1 MRKFALLVLLA
12 FPAFAQDAI
21 VAGVIGDSSIV
32 APVVSWHRGD
42 TLSLSL
48 TGWTIAG
55 EWKRNRTV
63 ASLAITPMN
72 AYAGDRIYV
81 DGERVTAAEFDAS
94 TLEAAFGRIDRMGKH
109 WTSDVRA
116 IALYDSIES
125 ENEPYAGVRARQS
138 WHHITAED
146 PLRATFDGSEVSAT
160 AEVFVGHETWSRL
173 RLDQRF
179 SRRWGRVRA
188 GESMFALYG
197 HELGVVH
204 AFLVGG
210 YGYRYA
216 EFRVDRGVGV
226 DLDLGYAITPT
237 IALTA
242 HAGAMRSR
250 DLDPRG
256 VALDVTA
263 SIKGI
268 ALRVGIGKAHDGDEV
283 VIYGSILAARFLR

>member
-1 MRKFALLVLLA
+1 MRKLALLVLLA
-12 FPAFAQDAI
+12 LPMVAQDVI

-32 APVVSWHRGD
+32 APIVSWHRGD

-63 ASLAITPMN
+63 ASFAITPMN

-81 DGERVTAAEFDAS
+81 DGERVTAAELHAS
-94 TLEAAFGRIDRMGKH
+94 ALEASFGRIDKIGKH

-116 IALYDSIES
+116 VALFDRIENES
-125 ENEPYAGVRARQS
+125 EPYAGVRTRQS
-138 WHHITAED
+138 WHHLTAED
-146 PLRATFDGSEVSAT
+146 PLRLTFDGAEVSAT
-160 AEVFVGHETWSRL
+160 AEVFAGHATWSRI

-188 GESMFALYG
+188 GESVFALYG
-197 HELGVVH
+197 HELGAVH
-204 AFLVGG
+204 AFLIGG

-216 EFRVDRGVGV
+216 EFRIDRGVGV

-250 DLDPRG
+250 DLDPHG
-256 VALDVTA
+256 VGLDVTA
-263 SIKGI
+263 TVKGI
-268 ALRVGIGKAHDGDEV
+268 ALRLGIGTHDRDEV